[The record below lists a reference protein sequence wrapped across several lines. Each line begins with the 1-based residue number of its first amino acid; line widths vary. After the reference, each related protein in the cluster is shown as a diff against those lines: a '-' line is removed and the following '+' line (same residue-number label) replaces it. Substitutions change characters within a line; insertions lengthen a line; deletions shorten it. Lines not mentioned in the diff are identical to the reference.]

1 MSQFLQE
8 INLSFSWVAG
18 ISVHMWVTDTMIS
31 SRRHKNIQRN
41 FLIFPI
47 ALEKTLNIVG
57 KTKIGVNFSGVSQVG
72 SIFGLYIEGKN

>member
-1 MSQFLQE
+1 
-8 INLSFSWVAG
+8 
-18 ISVHMWVTDTMIS
+18 MIS

-72 SIFGLYIEGKN
+72 SIFGLYIEGNN